1 MRGVSAGKEPK
12 DMSGPLCGVRV
23 LDMTAAL
30 SGPVATQI
38 LGDMGADVVKIE
50 PPEGDSIRDL
60 GPARHRGMGAMF
72 LHTNRSK
79 RSVVLDLKLADGR
92 AAFMR
97 LAQAAD
103 VLICNTRPK
112 AMARLGLA
120 YEHVA
125 ALNPRIV
132 YVNIVGYGQGGSH
145 ADKPAYDDLIQAA
158 AGIASLR
165 APGEPARYAPVAL
178 ADRVTG
184 ICAAN
189 ATLGA
194 LYHRAT
200 TGQGQHVEVPMFE
213 SIASLVLADHMAG
226 LTFEPPIGPPVFQR
240 YAAIRRPFRTQDGFL
255 CMMVLTDRQWREFF
269 ATVGRPEVMDDPR
282 FAKMASRTEN
292 LEALYAIV
300 SDILAARGTD
310 DWVAR
315 LEAADI
321 PVARIETMESLLA
334 HPHLQQAGF
343 FAMLDHPSE
352 GRIRSMAR
360 TSTWSATQPGPT
372 RPTPR
377 LGEHSREVLQEAGF
391 SDEEVQAMFASG
403 AAQGWKS

>member
-1 MRGVSAGKEPK
+1 
-12 DMSGPLCGVRV
+12 MSGPLNGVRV

-38 LGDMGADVVKIE
+38 LGDMGADVIKIE

-79 RSVVLDLKLADGR
+79 RSIVLDLKLDGGR

-97 LAQAAD
+97 LAETAD
-103 VLICNTRPK
+103 VLVCNTRPK
-112 AMARLGLA
+112 AMQRLGLA
-120 YEHVA
+120 YEQVA
-125 ALNPRIV
+125 ARNPGIV
-132 YVNIVGYGQGGSH
+132 YVNIVGYGQGGTH

-189 ATLGA
+189 AALGA
-194 LYHRAT
+194 LYHRAAS
-200 TGQGQHVEVPMFE
+200 GQGQHVEVPMFE

-240 YAAIRRPFRTQDGFL
+240 YASIRRPFQTQDGFL
-255 CMMVLTDRQWREFF
+255 CMMVLTDRQWRAFF
-269 ATVGRPEVMDDPR
+269 SAVGRPEVMEDPR
-282 FAKMASRTEN
+282 FSKMANRTEN

-300 SDILAARGTD
+300 SGILAGRSTD
-310 DWVAR
+310 AWVAC
-315 LEAADI
+315 LEGADI

-334 HPHLQQAGF
+334 HPHLRQTGF
-343 FAMLDHPSE
+343 FSMVDHPTE
-352 GRIRSMAR
+352 GRIRSMTR
-360 TSTWSATQPGPT
+360 TSTWSVTQPGPT

-377 LGEHSREVLQEAGF
+377 LGEHSSEVLREAGF
-391 SDEEVQAMFASG
+391 SAEEVQAMFASG
-403 AAQGWKS
+403 AAQG

>member
-1 MRGVSAGKEPK
+1 
-12 DMSGPLCGVRV
+12 MSGPLKGVRV

-38 LGDMGADVVKIE
+38 LGDMGADVVKVE

-79 RSVVLDLKLADGR
+79 RSVVLDLKLDGGR

-97 LAQAAD
+97 LAETAD
-103 VLICNTRPK
+103 VLVCNTRPR
-112 AMARLGLA
+112 AMQRLGLA
-120 YEHVA
+120 YEQVA
-125 ALNPRIV
+125 ARNPRIV
-132 YVNIVGYGQGGSH
+132 YVNIVGYGQGGTH

-189 ATLGA
+189 AALGA

-240 YAAIRRPFRTQDGFL
+240 YASIRRPFQTRDGFL
-255 CMMVLTDRQWREFF
+255 CMMVLTDRQWRAFF
-269 ATVGRPEVMDDPR
+269 AAVGRPEVMDDAR
-282 FAKMASRTEN
+282 FSQMANRNRTEN

-300 SDILAARGTD
+300 SAILAERDTD
-310 DWVAR
+310 AWVAC

-321 PVARIETMESLLA
+321 PVARIETMESLLV
-334 HPHLQQAGF
+334 HPHLRQSGF
-343 FAMLDHPSE
+343 FATVEHPSE
-352 GRIRSMAR
+352 GRIHSMTRA
-360 TSTWSATQPGPT
+360 STWSATQPGPT

-377 LGEHSREVLQEAGF
+377 LGEHSREVLREAGF
-391 SDEEVQAMFASG
+391 SEEEVQAMFASG
-403 AAQGWKS
+403 AAQGGES

>member
-1 MRGVSAGKEPK
+1 
-12 DMSGPLCGVRV
+12 MSGPLNGVRV

-30 SGPVATQI
+30 SGPMATQI
-38 LGDMGADVVKIE
+38 LGDMGADIIKIE

-79 RSVVLDLKLADGR
+79 RSIVLDLKIDAAR
-92 AAFMR
+92 AAFLR
-97 LAQAAD
+97 LVENAD
-103 VLICNTRPK
+103 VFVCNTRPK
-112 AMARLGLA
+112 AMERLGLA
-120 YEHVA
+120 YAQVA
-125 ALNPRIV
+125 ALNPRLV
-132 YVNIVGYGQGGSH
+132 YVNIVGYGQGGTH

-165 APGEPARYAPVAL
+165 PAGEPARYAPIAL

-189 ATLGA
+189 AVLGA
-194 LYHRAT
+194 LYHRAA

-226 LTFEPPIGPPVFQR
+226 LTFEPPIGPPVFHR
-240 YAAIRRPFRTQDGFL
+240 YASIRRPFQTQDGFI
-255 CMMVLTDRQWREFF
+255 CMMVLTDRQWRAFF
-269 ATVGRPEVMDDPR
+269 AAVGHPEVMDDTR
-282 FAKMASRTEN
+282 FSTMANRTEN

-300 SDILAARGTD
+300 SQIMATQPTD
-310 DWVAR
+310 QWITQ

-321 PVARIETMESLLA
+321 PVARIETMESLMA
-334 HPHLQQAGF
+334 HPHLAQSGF
-343 FAMLDHPSE
+343 FATVEHPSE
-352 GRIRSMAR
+352 GSIRSMAK

-377 LGEHSREVLQEAGF
+377 LGEHSREVLLETGF
-391 SDEEVQAMFASG
+391 SEQEVQAMFASG
-403 AAQGWKS
+403 ALQGQQS